1 MKKILS
7 LAALLCLLAIVG
19 CRKNDAARNFAKPV
33 DTNVQAEETITGR
46 QPADSVQ
53 ADTVTAKPLSEAEQF
68 GKRLKEEKWS
78 KDDYG
83 FRYPAFMSEKTTY
96 MNDMVA
102 DVTVYSSGPVSL
114 CLWPM
119 IGSWATSS
127 DAYPVKGS
135 ILSPDAKI
143 ASITY
148 QARRSDIHSG
158 YTDDGRIFYLKR
170 RIIEGDAVNHAQVL
184 VTIYPK
190 DYKDQMDP
198 LVKEVQNW

>member
-1 MKKILS
+1 MLALTGCKKS
-7 LAALLCLLAIVG
+7 DAVG
-19 CRKNDAARNFAKPV
+19 NEVKIEE
-33 DTNVQAEETITGR
+33 TNMQAEEIQSER
-46 QPADSVQ
+46 QSADSVQ
-53 ADTVTAKPLSEAEQF
+53 ADSVMAKPLSEAEQF
-68 GKRLKEEKWS
+68 GKRMKEEKWS

-148 QARRSDIHSG
+148 QAKRSDIHSG
-158 YTDDGRIFYLKR
+158 YTNDGRIFYLKR
-170 RIIEGDAVNHAQVL
+170 RMVEGDAVSHAQVL
-184 VTIYPK
+184 VAIYPK
-190 DYKDQMDP
+190 DYKDQMAP

>member
-1 MKKILS
+1 MKRTYLY
-7 LAALLCLLAIVG
+7 ALLCMLALTG
-19 CRKNDAARNFAKPV
+19 CKRSDALGNEEKPE
-33 DTNVQAEETITGR
+33 NAQAEEVQLER
-46 QPADSVQ
+46 QPADSVKNDS
-53 ADTVTAKPLSEAEQF
+53 ATAKPLSEAEQF

-102 DVTVYSSGPVSL
+102 DVTVYSYGPVSL

-135 ILSPDAKI
+135 ILCPDAKI

-148 QARRSDIHSG
+148 QAKRSDIHSG
-158 YTDDGRIFYLKR
+158 YTDDGRIYYLKR
-170 RIIEGDAVNHAQVL
+170 RMIEGEAVIHAQVL
-184 VTIYPK
+184 VLIYPK
-190 DYKDQMDP
+190 DYQEQVES
-198 LVKEVQNW
+198 LIKEVQKW